1 MSSQRPPS
9 IDPVAAARWDAHRA
23 ARGSAGLPPGDAPWL
38 HEEVGRRMQ
47 DRLQWIRRSPQAWA
61 DWAPWHGGLQAHQ
74 AVAQRYPQAARWICG
89 DPVSTH
95 GAPAARQTAQR
106 VVDRLRAPAWKR
118 WLGAGGAPL
127 QAGEPPE
134 GAVQLLW
141 SNMALHRSADPQA
154 LLARWHRALGVDGFV
169 MFSALGPDSLREL
182 RTLYAE
188 LGWAPPAHEFTD
200 MHDWGDM
207 LVQGGFA
214 EPVMDMERIVLT
226 WATPHALLAEL
237 RTLGGNL
244 HRDRFAG
251 LRGRRWQERL
261 LSGLAE
267 RLAQPGGGGRLAL
280 TFEIVYGHAFKAAPK
295 ARMSAETAVPLGD
308 MRTMLGRSR

>member
-1 MSSQRPPS
+1 
-9 IDPVAAARWDAHRA
+9 
-23 ARGSAGLPPGDAPWL
+23 
-38 HEEVGRRMQ
+38 MQ
-47 DRLQWIRRSPQAWA
+47 DRLQWIRRTPQAWA
-61 DWAPWHGGLQAHQ
+61 DWAPWNGGLQAHQ
-74 AVAQRYPQAARWICG
+74 AVAQRYPQATRWICG
-89 DPVSTH
+89 
-95 GAPAARQTAQR
+95 APAPTDGGGAASLAAPQAAQH

-134 GAVQLLW
+134 GAVKLLW
-141 SNMALHRSADPQA
+141 ANMALHRSADPQA
-154 LLARWHRALGVDGFV
+154 LLARWHRALAVDGFV

-188 LGWAPPAHEFTD
+188 LGWGPPAHEFTD

-226 WATPHALLAEL
+226 WVTPQALLAEL

-244 HRDRFAG
+244 HRDRWAG
-251 LRGRRWQERL
+251 LRGRRWHQRL
-261 LSGLAE
+261 LSVLAE
-267 RLAQPGGGGRLAL
+267 RLVRPAQPGEDGRLAL
-280 TFEIVYGHAFKAAPK
+280 TFEIVYGHAFKAEPR
-295 ARMSAETAVPLGD
+295 ARMGAETAVPLSD